1 MKLNMNVLSTE
12 VNLGVGSKQA
22 SHLCF
27 IKPIGPLGKIVCTS
41 LLRVQLFP
49 LKAEMGGPREEM
61 V

>member
-27 IKPIGPLGKIVCTS
+27 IKPIGRFEVSLGKKIVCTS
-41 LLRVQLFP
+41 LLSECSYFL
-49 LKAEMGGPREEM
+49 
-61 V
+61 